1 MTCRKIRQLQ
11 VAAAGGPCLFAA
23 PRFNSF
29 DRTVAA
35 RLQIAQSVAQG
46 RTMSTPDLAALVVF
60 ITLWIGYSWITDRA
74 KFLDRVSLT
83 RAMSSQRTI
92 WIRNALHRDLRMI
105 DTQIMAGLQNGTAF
119 FASTSLL
126 ALGSCFALLGATEQ
140 VFAIFNDLPY
150 FFHGSRAGFELKVG
164 GLAIIFGYAFF
175 KFGWSYRLFNY
186 CTILLGAMPMSG
198 DIHKDPAGAELAADK
213 VIHMNILAAKQFNM
227 GLRAIFLSIGYLG
240 WFASPYLFMAT
251 TAGITVVLVRR
262 QFYSA
267 ARAAVLES
275 LD

>member
-1 MTCRKIRQLQ
+1 
-11 VAAAGGPCLFAA
+11 
-23 PRFNSF
+23 
-29 DRTVAA
+29 
-35 RLQIAQSVAQG
+35 
-46 RTMSTPDLAALVVF
+46 MSTPDLAALVVF

-275 LD
+275 ID